1 MRVATSPEM
10 VRKIF
15 PDVEVILDQGSYFAV
30 WRKNRRGVT
39 IIPKPRPLEE
49 VLQILEKGGFPNRFL
64 KLLPHLKR
72 TKAIEAILKK
82 DSAMLFGPAGV
93 GKTTAS
99 VWRIAKMVQTLK
111 VSNPQYLSAVDFEP
125 ERVKEIKETADCVL
139 IDDLNPRVIPE
150 WKLQLVV
157 ELIYHAHN
165 KDWKLFLTSNDGLK
179 LPQPILSRLVEI
191 CGEPIRLQ
199 GEDLRL
205 RSIKADKNPKL

>member
-1 MRVATSPEM
+1 
-10 VRKIF
+10 
-15 PDVEVILDQGSYFAV
+15 
-30 WRKNRRGVT
+30 
-39 IIPKPRPLEE
+39 
-49 VLQILEKGGFPNRFL
+49 
-64 KLLPHLKR
+64 
-72 TKAIEAILKK
+72 
-82 DSAMLFGPAGV
+82 MLFGPAGV

-99 VWRIAKMVQTLK
+99 VWRIAKMVQNLK

-125 ERVKEIKETADCVL
+125 ERIKEIKETADCVL

-179 LPQPILSRLVEI
+179 LPQPILFRLVEI

-199 GEDLRL
+199 GEDMRL
-205 RSIKADKNPKL
+205 QVLKSRK